1 MATLQFIHTQIVF
14 EVYYC
19 KVKSLNLPWLV
30 FLSKFLS
37 TFSTE
42 MRYYIVLILQTPFF
56 SFKTKALK

>member
-42 MRYYIVLILQTPFF
+42 MRYYIVLILQSPFF
-56 SFKTKALK
+56 QF